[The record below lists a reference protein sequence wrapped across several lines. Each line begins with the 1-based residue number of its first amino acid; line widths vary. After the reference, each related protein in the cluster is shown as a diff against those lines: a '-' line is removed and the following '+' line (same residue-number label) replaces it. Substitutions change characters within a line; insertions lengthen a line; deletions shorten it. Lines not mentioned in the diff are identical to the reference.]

1 MDTWECIKTRRSIRK
16 YKPVPVPR
24 ALVAKVVDA
33 GRFAPSSGNLQN
45 WKFIVVTDEGLKK
58 AIAEA
63 CLEQYW
69 MEKASVHIVMVAE
82 PDKAKRF
89 YGKRG
94 MLYTTQNIA
103 AATENMLLCAH
114 SIGLGACWVGAFDEG
129 KIATIVHVPNEYRI
143 QAVITVGYA
152 DEVPPEPT
160 KYHLEMVG
168 YFNRWRGRIED
179 VEEFLGFHSVK
190 IQKGIEKGKELLGE
204 GIKKLGDKLKE
215 KVKSS

>member
-114 SIGLGACWVGAFDEG
+114 SIGLGACWVGAF
-129 KIATIVHVPNEYRI
+129 
-143 QAVITVGYA
+143 
-152 DEVPPEPT
+152 
-160 KYHLEMVG
+160 
-168 YFNRWRGRIED
+168 
-179 VEEFLGFHSVK
+179 
-190 IQKGIEKGKELLGE
+190 
-204 GIKKLGDKLKE
+204 
-215 KVKSS
+215 